1 MTEAGGPSG
10 PRALPASWELSG
22 RVRKRDTI
30 LAWRWCGIY
39 LLIGLSAALLHPLV
53 RPPLASDT
61 VYFGIALFAVAASF
75 LGIRLNHP
83 HHPGPWLAFGAAQL
97 IMVASGLAQ
106 AATDNSGY
114 FAGHL
119 GLADALY
126 GLGYLTF
133 LFALMRLVMGREGKA
148 PRSGLLDSL
157 IVITGLILLA
167 WQFLVLPTFAGSEG
181 GFSPQMLRVLYPIL
195 DLVLIGLLIWLRTA
209 PEVRSLSYL
218 FLIGGTVIWATTNA
232 LFHLTSMSLGEP
244 HALMKSAWLV
254 AHVLWGA
261 AVIHPSMHAIQAPR
275 DPERI
280 NFSQGRIALLLAAA
294 LCIPGVIAAQ
304 LLLGQPPEVMGM
316 LYAGVVIIILIWLRV
331 RRLLNRLYRQSDRLS
346 MLAQTDFL
354 TGLPNRRQLVRI
366 ANERLSEA
374 GAVTALLAI
383 DIDRF
388 KSVNDTFG
396 HHVGDQLICAL
407 AKRWQS
413 GMEPGDVL
421 ARIGGDE
428 FALLLTHLGSK
439 GSAMKRAWRL
449 QALLNEPLELEGL
462 RLNAAASI
470 GVAVSPGDGTD
481 LESML
486 KRANWAMRAAKK
498 RQSRVELHS
507 HRLNDQDSWRL
518 LLLNEFREAIKRK
531 ELVLYYQPKL
541 HLQTNLVVG
550 VEALVRWRHPV
561 HGLLKPAAFLPSI
574 EQTELIRDLT
584 ESVLEQALAQC
595 VEWRRD
601 GLLLNVAINL
611 SARNIP
617 DLRLVESVRHHLARS
632 GLPASSLELEITES
646 SAMADPVH
654 GLKTLHA
661 LEKLGVLLSV
671 DDYGMGHGSLD
682 YLRKLPVRL
691 LKLDR
696 SFIHGMRGNHA
707 DLAIV
712 RSTLELARHL
722 HLDVVAEGVEDQET
736 LDLLRELGCF
746 AAQGHFLS
754 EPVAA
759 SEVQA
764 MIAEVEARLR
774 DGPRGKSRDASTE
787 SVQENPQQA

>member
-1 MTEAGGPSG
+1 MTESSASNGHK
-10 PRALPASWELSG
+10 ALPASWELSG
-22 RVRKRDTI
+22 QVRKRDTT
-30 LAWRWCGIY
+30 LALRWCGIY
-39 LLIGLSAALLHPLV
+39 LLLGLSAALLHPLIV
-53 RPPLASDT
+53 PALASDIT
-61 VYFGIALFAVAASF
+61 YFGIALFAVVGSF

-83 HHPGPWLAFGAAQL
+83 HHPGPWVLFGLAQLMMVGAGAAQA
-97 IMVASGLAQ
+97 AS
-106 AATDNSGY
+106 DNSGH
-114 FAGHL
+114 FAGNV
-119 GLADALY
+119 GLSDALY
-126 GLGYLTF
+126 GLGYVLF
-133 LFALMRLVMGREGKA
+133 LCSLWLLVRGREGEA

-167 WQFLVLPTFAGSEG
+167 WQFLVLPTLSGAEG
-181 GFSPQMLRVLYPIL
+181 RLFPQAVRMMYPVM
-195 DLVLIGLLIWLRTA
+195 DLVLIGLLVWLRTA
-209 PEVRSLSYL
+209 PEVRSISYA
-218 FLIGGTVIWATTNA
+218 FLIGGTLIWAASNA
-232 LFHLTSMSLGEP
+232 LFHLTTMSLGEP
-244 HALMKSAWLV
+244 HALMKSAFLV

-261 AVIHPSMHAIQAPR
+261 AVMHPSMHAIQAPR
-275 DPERI
+275 DAEHI
-280 NFSQGRIALLLAAA
+280 NFSQGRIALLLTAA
-294 LCIPGVIAAQ
+294 LSIPGVIAAQ
-304 LLLGQPPEVMGM
+304 LLLDMPLDVVGV
-316 LYAGVVIIILIWLRV
+316 LYAGVVIILLIWLRV
-331 RRLLNRLYRQSDRLS
+331 RRLLNRLYRQSDRLNT
-346 MLAQTDFL
+346 LAQTDFL

-366 ANERLSEA
+366 ANERLGEP

-407 AKRWQS
+407 AERWKS

-449 QALLNEPLELEGL
+449 QALLGEPLELEGL
-462 RLNAAASI
+462 RLSAAASI
-470 GVAVSPGDGTD
+470 GVAVSPGAGTD
-481 LESML
+481 FESVL
-486 KRANWAMRAAKK
+486 RHANWAMRAAKK

-507 HRLNDQDSWRL
+507 HRFNDQDSWRL

-531 ELVLYYQPKL
+531 ELILYYQPKL
-541 HLQTNLVVG
+541 HLRTNLVIG
-550 VEALVRWRHPV
+550 VEALVRWKHPV
-561 HGLLKPAAFLPSI
+561 HGLLRPASFLPSI

-584 ESVLEQALAQC
+584 ETVLEQALAQC

-601 GLLLNVAINL
+601 GLQLNVAINL

-617 DLRLVESVRHHLARS
+617 DLRLVESVKQNLARS
-632 GLPASSLELEITES
+632 GLPASSLELEVTES
-646 SAMADPVH
+646 SAMADPAH

-661 LEKLGVLLSV
+661 LEKIGVMLSV

-682 YLRKLPVRL
+682 YLRKLPIRL

-696 SFIHGMRGNHA
+696 SFVHGMRGNHA

-722 HLDVVAEGVEDQET
+722 RLDVVAEGVEDQDT
-736 LDLLRELGCF
+736 LDQLRDLGCF
-746 AAQGHFLS
+746 AAQGNYLS

-759 SEVQA
+759 GEVRA
-764 MIAEVEARLR
+764 TIAEIEARLR
-774 DGPRGKSRDASTE
+774 VSTE
-787 SVQENPQQA
+787 PKQADKFYAPQQA